1 MDTLRNIKL
10 IVTGLFAL
18 VTARLGALA
27 APLYILVLLNMMD
40 YVTGFV
46 AAPYRGEKRSSAV
59 GFRGIAKKVCM
70 WLLVALGGVLDWLM
84 AYAMEAVG
92 MEVPFHFLV
101 AALVAIWLICNE
113 IISILENIGD
123 IGVEL
128 PPFLMRLVC
137 WVKAAA
143 EDQAELPE
151 HGRGDGVDHG

>member
-1 MDTLRNIKL
+1 MDTLRNVKL
-10 IVTGLFAL
+10 FVTGLFAL

-40 YVTGFV
+40 YITGFV

-113 IISILENIGD
+113 IISYNI
-123 IGVEL
+123 IAV
-128 PPFLMRLVC
+128 
-137 WVKAAA
+137 
-143 EDQAELPE
+143 
-151 HGRGDGVDHG
+151 